1 MHAEYFNRLIR
12 DCWESIAF
20 VAFDGYLK
28 MGRGVVA
35 LMMDDLP
42 LEQCYVVYREGGAD
56 PRTARLVA
64 EYDPVWEV
72 LIQYVRPEGSAI
84 TLRIRTRPDQR
95 HPWQV
100 WMGDR
105 TENGGKQPA

>member
-1 MHAEYFNRLIR
+1 MNAEYFARLIM

-20 VAFDGYLK
+20 VAFEGYLK

-35 LMMDDLP
+35 LMRDDVP
-42 LEQCYVVYREGGAD
+42 LEQCYAVYREGEAD
-56 PRTARLVA
+56 PRTDRLVA
-64 EYDPVWEV
+64 EYDPLWEV
-72 LIQYVRPEGSAI
+72 LVQYVQPEGSVI

-105 TENGGKQPA
+105 SEDAGE